1 MTIEWGNLI
10 RSQYQIIEK
19 NFNTFFKYVR
29 NDLHG
34 YLEIFA
40 LQAAAE
46 EEFCKGKLALDKKK
60 EKIYQLYDAT
70 KWDLPKEKVI
80 KMDKE
85 IVHDKA
91 RAFQAMLPKDNKDL
105 EHLRINNAL
114 YVSQLFENGNQN
126 FRNSADKFQ

>member
-1 MTIEWGNLI
+1 M
-10 RSQYQIIEK
+10 
-19 NFNTFFKYVR
+19 
-29 NDLHG
+29 
-34 YLEIFA
+34 
-40 LQAAAE
+40 
-46 EEFCKGKLALDKKK
+46 ALDKKK